1 MSSVSSEGAGIPRP
15 RARPSR
21 VVVLL
26 GAGAVALAVVAG
38 ASGVEPTLSLPGT
51 VTAEA
56 VNSSGATVSFS
67 VSANDPEDGPLT
79 VSCSREPGSL
89 FGLGTTTVGC
99 SATDSEGNTVSGSFA
114 VVVVDTTPP
123 SLGPLP
129 APPPTEATSPA
140 GAVVSYGLPSAS
152 DSVDGSP
159 SVGCS
164 PPSGATFPVGITS
177 ATCTATDN
185 SGNIASGSFSVT
197 VTDSVPPVLG
207 TLPSPG
213 PTEATSAS
221 GAVVGY
227 ALPSATD
234 NADGSPTVGCSP
246 VPGATFP
253 LGTTAV
259 KCTATDASGNSSSD
273 SFSVIVRDT
282 TKPSFGSLPSA
293 PPSEATSAAG
303 AVVSYALPS
312 ASDAVDGSPSVQ
324 CTPGSGATFPVG
336 TTTVAC
342 TATDNAGNAG
352 HDSFNVVVR
361 DTTGPVVSVPG
372 PATVE
377 ASGPAGAA
385 VNYLPAPSAVDA
397 VDGPVPVVT
406 CSPASGSTLPP
417 GPTTV
422 VCSASDGRGNS
433 GSASFVVRVVDTKAP
448 VINGAPNDFGIY
460 ATQSDGIP
468 SSNGT
473 LVKLFAGVTAVDE
486 LGVDPN
492 PTVTN
497 DAPDFL
503 PLGNTKVT
511 FTATD
516 HTGSPGNSST
526 KATIIRVLKRP
537 PAGTSL
543 DPTVGSLPDQKAP
556 GDVTRPRSK
565 VGNRSVTLRWVLPDD
580 PDFAYVLV
588 TRAVGERAPTAGE
601 KVVYQ
606 GRGTSY
612 TDTKLKNGVEYRY
625 VIATFDRA
633 GNRSAGVAVV
643 VVGKRILLIRP
654 AEDAVVVPPV
664 KLAWART
671 ANAKYYNV
679 QLYRGKRKLL
689 SAWPNR
695 ASLVLGKR
703 WVYDKRAYQLR
714 PGRYRWY
721 VWPGFGKRADAKYG
735 PALGSSTF
743 LVKEK
748 PA

>member
-1 MSSVSSEGAGIPRP
+1 MLSASSEGAGIRRP
-15 RARPSR
+15 RAWPSR
-21 VVVLL
+21 IVVLL
-26 GAGAVALAVVAG
+26 GAGAVALAVVSG

-51 VTAEA
+51 VTVEA
-56 VNSSGATVSFS
+56 TASSGATVSFS

-89 FGLGTTTVGC
+89 FGLGATSVNC
-99 SATDSEGNTVSGSFA
+99 SAKDSEGNTVTGSFD
-114 VVVVDTTPP
+114 VVVADTTPP

-129 APPPTEATSPA
+129 APPAAEATSAA
-140 GAVVSYGLPSAS
+140 GATVSYTEPSAS
-152 DSVDGSP
+152 DAVDGSP
-159 SVGCS
+159 TVGCS
-164 PPSGATFPVGITS
+164 PPSGSTFAVGTTS
-177 ATCTATDN
+177 VTCTATDDG
-185 SGNIASGSFSVT
+185 GNTAFGSFSVT
-197 VTDSVPPVLG
+197 VTDSVSPLLG
-207 TLPSPG
+207 TLPSPA
-213 PTEATSAS
+213 PTEATSAA
-221 GAVVGY
+221 GAIVGY

-234 NADGSPTVGCSP
+234 NVDASPLVGCSP
-246 VPGATFP
+246 APGATFA
-253 LGTTAV
+253 LGTATAT
-259 KCTATDASGNSSSD
+259 CTATDASGNSSSGT
-273 SFSVIVRDT
+273 FSVTVRDT
-282 TKPSFGSLPSA
+282 TEPSFGPMPSVA
-293 PPSEATSAAG
+293 PAEATSPTG
-303 AVVSYALPS
+303 AVISYGLPV
-312 ASDAVDGSPSVQ
+312 ASDVVDESPSVV
-324 CTPGSGATFPVG
+324 CSPGPGATFPVG
-336 TTTVAC
+336 TTKVTC
-342 TATDNAGNAG
+342 TATDNAGNADQ
-352 HDSFNVVVR
+352 DSFNVVVR

-372 PATVE
+372 ATTVE
-377 ASGPAGAA
+377 AAGPAGAA
-385 VNYLPAPSAVDA
+385 VNYLPSPTALDA
-397 VDGPVPVVT
+397 VDGPVPVTT
-406 CSPASGSTLPP
+406 CNPASGSTLPP
-417 GPTTV
+417 GATTV
-422 VCSASDGRGNS
+422 VCSASDSRGNG
-433 GSASFVVRVVDTKAP
+433 GSASFVVNVVDTKAP
-448 VINGAPNDFGIY
+448 IINGAPNDFSIY
-460 ATQSDGIP
+460 ANRSDGVP
-468 SSNGT
+468 ASNT
-473 LVKLFAGVTAVDE
+473 TIVKLFAGVTAVDE

-526 KATIIRVLKRP
+526 KATIIRVLERP
-537 PAGTSL
+537 PAGEPL
-543 DPTVGSLPDQKAP
+543 DPTVGLLPDQKAP

-565 VGNRSVTLRWVLPDD
+565 VGNRSVTLRWVLPND

-588 TRAVGERAPTAGE
+588 TRAVSQRALTAGE

-643 VVGKRILLIRP
+643 VVGKKILLVRP
-654 AEDAVVVPPV
+654 AEDEVVAPPV

-695 ASLVLGKR
+695 ASLVLSRR

-743 LVKEK
+743 LVKGK
-748 PA
+748 AA